1 MNSMQGARAGGYA
14 HVGHVQFCLHKGN
27 HNINVVNF
35 SVSVAT
41 RAMSCDVCV
50 ICEVLRKKS
59 S

>member
-1 MNSMQGARAGGYA
+1 MAVQKSSIPFT

-41 RAMSCDVCV
+41 RAMSCDVHV
-50 ICEVLRKKS
+50 ICEVLRKKLS
-59 S
+59 